1 LHDLCRNRWAYLIP
15 DNPHDRQRL
24 RDLCARILE
33 FENHHL
39 SIRRTYLLNALR
51 TGSPS
56 ARLAAART
64 LGGLLFP
71 DQEIR
76 DTLHAALGAVE
87 AAGAAEE
94 STVLRTPLQRGDAV
108 RS

>member
-1 LHDLCRNRWAYLIP
+1 VHDLCRNRWAHLIP

-33 FENHHL
+33 FWNHHL

-64 LGGLLFP
+64 LGGLVFP
-71 DQEIR
+71 DQETR
-76 DTLHAALGAVE
+76 DTLHAALGAAE
-87 AAGAAEE
+87 AAGVTEE
-94 STVLRTPLQRGDAV
+94 STALRTALQRIDAV